1 MRALL
6 SMLVL
11 LACPLM
17 MGAMMFMMARG
28 RRERPAG
35 EDDVARA
42 ARIAELEAELAR
54 RHSDASA
61 ERAPN
66 S

>member
-17 MGAMMFMMARG
+17 MGAMMFIMVRG
-28 RRERPAG
+28 RRELPGQDEA
-35 EDDVARA
+35 ARA

>member
-6 SMLVL
+6 SLLVL

-17 MGAMMFMMARG
+17 MGAMMFVMARG
-28 RRERPAG
+28 RRDSPA
-35 EDDVARA
+35 DQDALARA
-42 ARIAELEAELAR
+42 ARIAELEAELGR
-54 RHSDASA
+54 PGSSA

-66 S
+66 T